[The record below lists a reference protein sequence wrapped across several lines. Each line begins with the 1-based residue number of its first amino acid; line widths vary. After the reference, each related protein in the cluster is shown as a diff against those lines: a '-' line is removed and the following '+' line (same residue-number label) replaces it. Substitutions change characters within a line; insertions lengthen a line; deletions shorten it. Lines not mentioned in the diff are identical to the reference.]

1 MGRMD
6 GRIAVVTGG
15 TQGLGA
21 AIARLF
27 AERGAAGVV
36 ICGRSRPKGEAVA
49 SDIMQR
55 SAAKAVFVE
64 ADLARVEDCRAV
76 IAAADRTFGRVDTLV
91 NAAATTDRGTILDTD
106 PDLFDRMMAINLRA
120 PFFLM
125 QEAV

>member
-27 AERGAAGVV
+27 AERGAAGLV

-55 SAAKAVFVE
+55 SAAKAV
-64 ADLARVEDCRAV
+64 AALARKLELPLTRIGEMRAGAGV
-76 IAAADRTFGRVDTLV
+76 VVVR
-91 NAAATTDRGTILDTD
+91 
-106 PDLFDRMMAINLRA
+106 PDGASREIEKAGWQHF
-120 PFFLM
+120 
-125 QEAV
+125 